1 MVWSQKFRK
10 WEISLD
16 TGLTKTMLI
25 GTVAFL
31 PGAQYAEELQET
43 HPEHKN
49 KPSELKPEVV
59 QTQFWCYRTIVVM
72 KRQQ

>member
-1 MVWSQKFRK
+1 
-10 WEISLD
+10 
-16 TGLTKTMLI
+16 MLI